1 MFCRFGARCA
11 RRFCSW
17 SEKSIL
23 CFAAGQQT
31 EATAA
36 AGGASGG
43 VSVCIC
49 QDDYHW
55 WKNHDYLPSAGK
67 PLWFTAEGDDT
78 HPIFFVRIPALCFA
92 CCPLPSI

>member
-1 MFCRFGARCA
+1 MIKR
-11 RRFCSW
+11 
-17 SEKSIL
+17 IL
-23 CFAAGQQT
+23 CFGSGQQT
-31 EATAA
+31 DAGAA
-36 AGGASGG
+36 AGGASAGTSG

-55 WKNHDYLPSAGK
+55 WKGRGYLPSAGK